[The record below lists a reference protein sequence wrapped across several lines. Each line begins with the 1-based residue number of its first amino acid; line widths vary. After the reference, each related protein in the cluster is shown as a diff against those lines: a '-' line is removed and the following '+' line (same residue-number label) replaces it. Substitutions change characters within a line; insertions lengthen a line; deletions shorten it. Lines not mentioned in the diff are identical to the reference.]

1 MKPIPVTTSSV
12 RMWLLAHTQAHVQRD
27 LASGRILADFVVL
40 GQPKNYLVVGDRVA
54 DYHGPCLRSPSQ
66 ERHSAGEPPIHRRRV
81 GRRTTYGVTGT
92 RRGFLGDLESRQLRV
107 GSGEI
112 AGLVGPKDATCTPPI
127 G

>member
-54 DYHGPCLRSPSQ
+54 DHNGSWSATGVVAQPSLIV
-66 ERHSAGEPPIHRRRV
+66 AADPPAAFSIRQ
-81 GRRTTYGVTGT
+81 GAAAYFG
-92 RRGFLGDLESRQLRV
+92 SRWEELRV
-107 GSGEI
+107 GQGYL
-112 AGLVGPKDATCTPPI
+112 GLPVGA
-127 G
+127 